1 MRKALS
7 TRLFAKHRL
16 TTALLDKASRAGI
29 RAVKLYCDRRHL
41 DYRQRSQ
48 IEELRHWLADA
59 ELEVAAVAAPHRD
72 DHAGLRGGPDGVI
85 RITERDKPA
94 RIKATDELKR
104 ALEMA
109 DRIRFRYFVL
119 HIGAE
124 DEEFHEAKLDSAFNA
139 LDELHVMARQLGV
152 EMLLENFPND
162 LSSADRLDYF
172 LRITHLP
179 FGYSFDV
186 GAAHRGA
193 GIEHEFGRMQ
203 EGIRAVDIHDNDGEA
218 DLRLFPEDEGGSI
231 AWAEVMSLIR
241 GLDASPLVVPDPGEN
256 AEDAAPF
263 DKTQRIFDRLE
274 SLAD

>member
-1 MRKALS
+1 MRRALS
-7 TRLFAKHRL
+7 TRLFANQRL

-29 RAVKLYCDRRHL
+29 RAVELHCDRRHL

-48 IEELRHWLADA
+48 VEELRHWLADS
-59 ELEVAAVAAPHRD
+59 ELEIASVAAPHRD
-72 DHAGLRGGPDGVI
+72 DQAGLRGGPDGVI

-109 DRIRFRYFVL
+109 DRIRFRYFIL

-124 DEEFHEAKLDSAFNA
+124 DEEFHESKLDAAFNA

-152 EMLLENFPND
+152 EIVLENFPNE

-172 LRITHLP
+172 LGITHLP
-179 FGYSFDV
+179 FSYCFDV

-193 GIEHEFGRMQ
+193 GVEQEFERMRDR
-203 EGIRAVDIHDNDGEA
+203 IRVVELHDNDGEA
-218 DLRLFPEDEGGSI
+218 DLRLFPEDEGGSVD
-231 AWAEVMSLIR
+231 WAGVMRLLR
-241 GLDASPLVVPDPGEN
+241 DLDASPLLILDAGEN
-256 AEDAAPF
+256 AQEDAPF
-263 DKTQRIFDRLE
+263 EKVQRVFDRLE
-274 SLAD
+274 SLQD